1 MGRLSFYLNGP
12 NVITSVLKKAE
23 EGGRRSQED
32 VTIET
37 GQGEIIT
44 LLALKMEWGTMSQ
57 GIQAASVI
65 TEKGK

>member
-1 MGRLSFYLNGP
+1 MGRLSFYLSGP
-12 NVITSVLKKAE
+12 NVIRSVLKKAE

-32 VTIET
+32 VIEA

-57 GIQAASVI
+57 GIQQPL
-65 TEKGK
+65 